1 MGWTVFGKIPCEG
14 DFVRHELRD
23 AIAMECFRWV
33 ADAVAQQPS
42 WVRAV
47 PAHGVRFV
55 FASPTAL
62 DRVLIGVLVRS
73 ADRVGREFPLVAL
86 HAVAASDVGRSFPS
100 IPLAWGPALSS
111 VRRTLVPPAP
121 HESIVAIARAV
132 AGIEPPRAPELRD
145 AHARALQALQ
155 LAPAEDFHDRV
166 FGDGDA
172 APHYAYHT
180 ARVAAAQVGRA
191 QGPALLCPV
200 TLASD
205 ATAWLEL
212 LRRLVPALDRPL
224 GCVWTS
230 GADARLVVCL
240 SDVPPA
246 ALHAVVGCAT
256 ESARIWP
263 LSTSSVAARAKARA
277 VIEPLLPTS
286 SAPLVAMIEALTH
299 RSPA

>member
-1 MGWTVFGKIPCEG
+1 M
-14 DFVRHELRD
+14 RHELRD
-23 AIAMECFRWV
+23 PIAMECFRWV
-33 ADAVAQQPS
+33 ADSVSQQPS
-42 WVRAV
+42 WVRAI
-47 PAHGVRFV
+47 PSHGVRFV
-55 FASPTAL
+55 FASPSAA

-86 HAVAASDVGRSFPS
+86 RAASATDVGRSFPA
-100 IPLAWGPALSS
+100 IPLAWGAALGS
-111 VRRTLVPPAP
+111 VRRTLVERTV
-121 HESIVAIARAV
+121 HDSITAIAGAL
-132 AGIEPPRAPELRD
+132 AEIAAPGAAELRD
-145 AHARALQALQ
+145 AHTRALHALQ
-155 LAPAEDFHDRV
+155 LAPAGDFHERV

-205 ATAWLEL
+205 TTAWLEL
-212 LRRLVPALDRPL
+212 LRRLVPAIDRPL

-230 GADARLVVCL
+230 GAEARLVVCL
-240 SDVPPA
+240 SDVPTA
-246 ALHAVVGCAT
+246 ALHAVVGCPT

-263 LSTSSVAARAKARA
+263 LSTASVAARAKARA
-277 VIEPLLPTS
+277 LIEPLLPVTA
-286 SAPLVAMIEALTH
+286 SAPLVAMIDALTQ